1 MPDKHVP
8 PAQGR
13 QATPSSWSHEDHLRT
28 DVRAAQQ
35 SGVAGPYA
43 EEQVVAIQELH
54 LPRRTQTL
62 YASQVPVRKWYVGR
76 CTLSAGEPQLL
87 KGLLCL

>member
-1 MPDKHVP
+1 MSMCRLK
-8 PAQGR
+8 AG
-13 QATPSSWSHEDHLRT
+13 QATPSSWNHKAHLRT

-35 SGVAGPYA
+35 SGVAGPHA

-62 YASQVPVRKWYVGR
+62 HANQVPVR
-76 CTLSAGEPQLL
+76 E
-87 KGLLCL
+87 